1 MGISYHFVLLYY
13 HPKPFIIRNKY
24 ANIPENPVFDLIFLV
39 RNQIDLTVPFRAH
52 EYENSL
58 KSRVF
63 QNHNH
68 KTFLYSVSPHVDL
81 QNTKTSVFCVSNN
94 CSKLVHCNPSSPS
107 DSMNFFSLSNSR
119 NFSFLSLQLEIC
131 FFSNFCILFITNSRK
146 YSQTFPLKP
155 KSLIQLTNRRS
166 LSEIRYLRT
175 LSIFLG
181 QLKKD
186 SALSVDTS
194 VTQC

>member
-24 ANIPENPVFDLIFLV
+24 ANIPANPVFDLIFLV

-68 KTFLYSVSPHVDL
+68 KTFLYSVSVHVHF
-81 QNTKTSVFCVSNN
+81 QNTMTSVFCVSNN

-107 DSMNFFSLSNSR
+107 DSMNFFSLSNSW
-119 NFSFLSLQLEIC
+119 NFSFLSLQLEIW
-131 FFSNFCILFITNSRK
+131 FF
-146 YSQTFPLKP
+146 FP
-155 KSLIQLTNRRS
+155 
-166 LSEIRYLRT
+166 
-175 LSIFLG
+175 
-181 QLKKD
+181 
-186 SALSVDTS
+186 TS
-194 VTQC
+194 VFFLSPILENTPKLFHSNPRV

>member
-24 ANIPENPVFDLIFLV
+24 ANIPANPVFDLIFLV

-68 KTFLYSVSPHVDL
+68 KTFLYSVSLHVDL
-81 QNTKTSVFCVSNN
+81 QNTMTSVFCVSNN

-119 NFSFLSLQLEIC
+119 NFSFLSRSPTGNL
-131 FFSNFCILFITNSRK
+131 FF
-146 YSQTFPLKP
+146 FP
-155 KSLIQLTNRRS
+155 
-166 LSEIRYLRT
+166 
-175 LSIFLG
+175 
-181 QLKKD
+181 
-186 SALSVDTS
+186 TS
-194 VTQC
+194 VFFLSPILENTPKLFHSNPRV

>member
-24 ANIPENPVFDLIFLV
+24 ANIPANPVFDLIFLV

-68 KTFLYSVSPHVDL
+68 KTFLYSVSLHVDF
-81 QNTKTSVFCVSNN
+81 QNTMTSVFCVSNN
-94 CSKLVHCNPSSPS
+94 CSKLVHCTLSSPS
-107 DSMNFFSLSNSR
+107 DSMNFSLYPTLGIFLFFLSNWKFVFFPTSV
-119 NFSFLSLQLEIC
+119 FFLSPILENTPKL
-131 FFSNFCILFITNSRK
+131 FHSNPR
-146 YSQTFPLKP
+146 
-155 KSLIQLTNRRS
+155 
-166 LSEIRYLRT
+166 
-175 LSIFLG
+175 
-181 QLKKD
+181 
-186 SALSVDTS
+186 V
-194 VTQC
+194 

>member
-24 ANIPENPVFDLIFLV
+24 ANIPPNPVFDLIFLV

-52 EYENSL
+52 EYQNSL

-68 KTFLYSVSPHVDL
+68 KTFLYSVSLHVHF
-81 QNTKTSVFCVSNN
+81 QNTMTSVFCVSNN
-94 CSKLVHCNPSSPS
+94 CSKLVHCTPSSPS

-131 FFSNFCILFITNSRK
+131 FF
-146 YSQTFPLKP
+146 FP
-155 KSLIQLTNRRS
+155 
-166 LSEIRYLRT
+166 
-175 LSIFLG
+175 
-181 QLKKD
+181 
-186 SALSVDTS
+186 TS
-194 VTQC
+194 VFFLSPILENTPKLFHSNPRV

>member
-24 ANIPENPVFDLIFLV
+24 ANIPANPVFDLIFLV

-81 QNTKTSVFCVSNN
+81 QNTKTSVFCVSN
-94 CSKLVHCNPSSPS
+94 LYTVTLLLHLTQWT
-107 DSMNFFSLSNSR
+107 FSLCPTLGI
-119 NFSFLSLQLEIC
+119 FLFFLSNWKFG
-131 FFSNFCILFITNSRK
+131 FF
-146 YSQTFPLKP
+146 FP
-155 KSLIQLTNRRS
+155 
-166 LSEIRYLRT
+166 
-175 LSIFLG
+175 
-181 QLKKD
+181 
-186 SALSVDTS
+186 TS
-194 VTQC
+194 VFFLSPILENTPKLFHSNPRV

>member
-24 ANIPENPVFDLIFLV
+24 ANIPANPVFDLIFLV

-81 QNTKTSVFCVSNN
+81 QNTKTSVFWVSNN
-94 CSKLVHCNPSSPS
+94 CSKLVHCTPSSPS
-107 DSMNFFSLSNSR
+107 DSMNFFSLSNSS
-119 NFSFLSLQLEIC
+119 FFLFFLSYWK
-131 FFSNFCILFITNSRK
+131 FV
-146 YSQTFPLKP
+146 FP
-155 KSLIQLTNRRS
+155 
-166 LSEIRYLRT
+166 
-175 LSIFLG
+175 
-181 QLKKD
+181 
-186 SALSVDTS
+186 TS
-194 VTQC
+194 VFFLSPILENTPKLFHSNPRV

>member
-24 ANIPENPVFDLIFLV
+24 ANIPANPVFDLIFLV

-68 KTFLYSVSPHVDL
+68 KTFLYSVSVHVHF
-81 QNTKTSVFCVSNN
+81 QNTMTSVFCVSNN

-107 DSMNFFSLSNSR
+107 DSMNFFSLSNSW
-119 NFSFLSLQLEIC
+119 NFSFLSLQLEIW
-131 FFSNFCILFITNSRK
+131 FF
-146 YSQTFPLKP
+146 FPTSVFFLSPIPENTSKL